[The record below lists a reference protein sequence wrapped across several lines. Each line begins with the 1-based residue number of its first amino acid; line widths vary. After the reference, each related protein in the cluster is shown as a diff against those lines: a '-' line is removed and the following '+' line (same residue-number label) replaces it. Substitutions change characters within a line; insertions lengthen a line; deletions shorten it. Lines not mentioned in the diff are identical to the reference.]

1 MNGVGGSRFPIVL
14 IVLCSCAAPLI
25 LFAGRGL
32 YTSVKL
38 DQHQFSTFSGKEVFD
53 VIKTSAEDL
62 GQVIPDS
69 FSKNNLLA
77 SWRFAT
83 QEVLAKNNSTY
94 LEVGMMVRL
103 KIGFYDFIYSML
115 P

>member
-1 MNGVGGSRFPIVL
+1 MVIIYCL
-14 IVLCSCAAPLI
+14 K
-25 LFAGRGL
+25 L
-32 YTSVKL
+32 Y
-38 DQHQFSTFSGKEVFD
+38 FSNHNKYAYFQVFD

-69 FSKNNLLA
+69 FSKNNLLV
-77 SWRFAT
+77 SWRFVR

-103 KIGFYDFIYSML
+103 KIGFYNFIYSML